1 MGIWRMPIALC
12 RSVAIMDTPIEL
24 DHTRSSAAKQVKF
37 GEGVREMTS
46 EFIAHVA
53 EDEIVS
59 SDLLDMSV
67 TVLKTL
73 SDPARLQMLWALST
87 EDLSLSDLAQL
98 VGVSST
104 VASQLL
110 SRLRTAGVLQTRK
123 SGRHVIYS
131 MHDERSREFIRQTLD
146 FARHRLELQD
156 KA

>member
-1 MGIWRMPIALC
+1 
-12 RSVAIMDTPIEL
+12 
-24 DHTRSSAAKQVKF
+24 
-37 GEGVREMTS
+37 MTS

-131 MHDERSREFIRQTLD
+131 MHDEQSREFIRQTLN

-156 KA
+156 KG

>member
-1 MGIWRMPIALC
+1 
-12 RSVAIMDTPIEL
+12 
-24 DHTRSSAAKQVKF
+24 
-37 GEGVREMTS
+37 
-46 EFIAHVA
+46 
-53 EDEIVS
+53 

-110 SRLRTAGVLQTRK
+110 SRLRTAGVLQSRQ
-123 SGRHVIYS
+123 SPRLVIYP

>member
-1 MGIWRMPIALC
+1 
-12 RSVAIMDTPIEL
+12 
-24 DHTRSSAAKQVKF
+24 
-37 GEGVREMTS
+37 MTS
-46 EFIAHVA
+46 EFIAQVA